1 MTSLVLELFLLV
13 KDMQRKQVE
22 ELLME
27 VDLTPS
33 SLQ

>member
-13 KDMQRKQVE
+13 KDMQRKLVE